1 MKKRRVKLGYHPGTA
16 LERSVMDLCS
26 EKREGGSV
34 FQMISGL
41 PKPSKSS
48 TARSNPWQSPW
59 YVWLWVYQAIKQIT
73 AYRNHPKACRFP
85 IETHYGVLVPRGGR
99 GSNDKRL
106 TETIQEQHCQE
117 RPMMESLSRGGLAIF
132 STILSP

>member
-1 MKKRRVKLGYHPGTA
+1 VKNRFKKLFYVNSVAMKKRRVKLGYHPGTA

-48 TARSNPWQSPW
+48 TARSNPW
-59 YVWLWVYQAIKQIT
+59 
-73 AYRNHPKACRFP
+73 
-85 IETHYGVLVPRGGR
+85 
-99 GSNDKRL
+99 
-106 TETIQEQHCQE
+106 
-117 RPMMESLSRGGLAIF
+117 
-132 STILSP
+132 